1 MLRSIDEDDSGG
13 ESETEEDIVLDWELC
28 SSDEMGDDE
37 KAEQFDDTQPIV
49 DIDDL
54 QTADTNLETHS
65 ALCSEDDFSSGAA
78 KSSSTR
84 ETARDSTKS
93 EFMKFSAEAQGRRTA

>member
-28 SSDEMGDDE
+28 SSDEMSDVE
-37 KAEQFDDTQPIV
+37 EAEQFDDTQPIV
-49 DIDDL
+49 HVDDL

-65 ALCSEDDFSSGAA
+65 ALCSEDDSSSGAA

-84 ETARDSTKS
+84 EIAPNWTLSN
-93 EFMKFSAEAQGRRTA
+93 SAQKHEEGEQLRMS

>member
-1 MLRSIDEDDSGG
+1 M
-13 ESETEEDIVLDWELC
+13 LDWELF
-28 SSDEMGDDE
+28 SSDEMSDDE

-49 DIDDL
+49 HVDDL

-65 ALCSEDDFSSGAA
+65 ALCSEDDSTSGAA

-84 ETARDSTKS
+84 EIAINWNL
-93 EFMKFSAEAQGRRTA
+93 